1 MRTVVWGVFFMQQYT
16 KDDDGRLNNF
26 AREPKMYQAEPIDA
40 DQKRNYLI
48 IASVGAFLVVGL
60 IALASVIS

>member
-1 MRTVVWGVFFMQQYT
+1 MQQYT

-26 AREPKMYQAEPIDA
+26 AREPKMYKAEPMDA
-40 DQKRNYLI
+40 GQKRNYI
-48 IASVGAFLVVGL
+48 VIGSVGAFLVVGL

>member
-1 MRTVVWGVFFMQQYT
+1 MQQYT

-48 IASVGAFLVVGL
+48 IGSVSAVLVIGL
-60 IALASVIS
+60 IALASVVS